1 MKSFQ
6 IKKTKKETIDT
17 TIKDIRNLF
26 ELEKGNK
33 AIKDRTIRDI
43 RKSYLKD
50 IINGTWKI
58 QLTMKFNFIYSKDD
72 NDENHEMHSK
82 RDNIEIMID

>member
-1 MKSFQ
+1 MKPFQ

-33 AIKDRTIRDI
+33 AIKDRIIRDI

>member
-33 AIKDRTIRDI
+33 AIKDRIIRDM

-58 QLTMKFNFIYSKDD
+58 QLTMKFNFIYSKDE
-72 NDENHEMHSK
+72 NDEKHEMHSK
-82 RDNIEIMID
+82 RDNIEIMIV

>member
-33 AIKDRTIRDI
+33 AIKDRIIRDI

-58 QLTMKFNFIYSKDD
+58 QLTMKFNFIYSKDE
-72 NDENHEMHSK
+72 NDEKHEMHSK
-82 RDNIEIMID
+82 RDNIEIMIV

>member
-33 AIKDRTIRDI
+33 AIKDRIIRDI

-72 NDENHEMHSK
+72 NDEKHEMHSK
-82 RDNIEIMID
+82 HDNIEIMID